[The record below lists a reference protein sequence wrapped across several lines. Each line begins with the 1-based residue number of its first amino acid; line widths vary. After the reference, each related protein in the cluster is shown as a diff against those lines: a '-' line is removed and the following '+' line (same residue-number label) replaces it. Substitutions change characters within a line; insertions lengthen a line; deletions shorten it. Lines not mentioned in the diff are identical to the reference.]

1 MSTEIKTKATGI
13 TLNQFSGGIENGVM
27 ISINQRNFFEKD
39 FDENNRAQVYMHK
52 LYSSVHLTKAQ
63 AEQVAKDLLLWSKSL

>member
-1 MSTEIKTKATGI
+1 MSTEIETKATGI

-39 FDENNRAQVYMHK
+39 FDENNRAQILMHK
-52 LYSSVHLTKAQ
+52 LHSSVHLTKAQ